1 MFRNMF
7 ILAGCSV
14 ILFAAGCGTALAAEP
29 EKDGEE
35 KAIRSLIAGMAE
47 AWKKHDVKSYMSRF
61 TDDGDVVSRF
71 GQRHKGRDKATEQFN
86 ELHKSAFRDRLAER
100 VSTVESV
107 RFITSD
113 VALVHERCKES
124 EGESMWTY
132 VVSKKEGEWKVESFT
147 VVMIK
152 AAPPSPKR

>member
-47 AWKKHDVKSYMSRF
+47 AW
-61 TDDGDVVSRF
+61 
-71 GQRHKGRDKATEQFN
+71 
-86 ELHKSAFRDRLAER
+86 
-100 VSTVESV
+100 
-107 RFITSD
+107 
-113 VALVHERCKES
+113 
-124 EGESMWTY
+124 
-132 VVSKKEGEWKVESFT
+132 
-147 VVMIK
+147 
-152 AAPPSPKR
+152 